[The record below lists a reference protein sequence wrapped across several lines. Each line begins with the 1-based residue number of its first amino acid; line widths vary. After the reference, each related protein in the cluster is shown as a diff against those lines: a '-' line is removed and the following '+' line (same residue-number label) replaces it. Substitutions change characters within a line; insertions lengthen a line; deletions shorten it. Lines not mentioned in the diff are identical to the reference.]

1 MLKDQLLV
9 PGRRGAVIDD
19 CVALV
24 DEQVAGKSGLS
35 GLAVKGAYAV
45 VKAIKPG
52 FIREVVDHL
61 LDEFVARLEP
71 FHAAALAHGTD
82 VVGHFAQHQS
92 EIADALLGVTDAR
105 AAHVKQPAVKKTY
118 DKLRPTAKKH
128 VEAAVPGVARI
139 VARHGA
145 TAAA

>member
-24 DEQVAGKSGLS
+24 DEQVASKSGLS

-61 LDEFVARLEP
+61 LDEFVGRLEP
-71 FHAAALAHGTD
+71 FHAAALAKGPD
-82 VVGHFAQHQS
+82 VVTYFGQHQS
-92 EIADALLGVTDAR
+92 EIADALLGVTDSR
-105 AAHVKQPAVKKTY
+105 AEHVKQPAVKKTY
-118 DKLRPTAKKH
+118 ERLRPTAKKH
-128 VEAAVPGVARI
+128 VEVAVPGVARI

>member
-1 MLKDQLLV
+1 MLKDQLLI
-9 PGRRGAVIDD
+9 PGRRGAVVDD

-24 DEQVAGKSGLS
+24 DEQVASKSGLS

-45 VKAIKPG
+45 VKAVKPG

-61 LDEFVARLEP
+61 LDEFVSRLEP
-71 FHAAALAHGTD
+71 FHAAAVDKGGD
-82 VVGHFAQHQS
+82 VVAYFGQHQS

-105 AAHVKQPAVKKTY
+105 AEHVKQPAVKKTY
-118 DKLRPTAKKH
+118 EKLRPTAKKH
-128 VEAAVPGVARI
+128 VEGAVPGVARI
-139 VARHGA
+139 LARHGA

>member
-139 VARHGA
+139 VARHGS
-145 TAAA
+145 TVAA

>member
-9 PGRRGAVIDD
+9 PGRRGAVVDD

-24 DEQVAGKSGLS
+24 DEQVASKSGLS
-35 GLAVKGAYAV
+35 GLALKGAYAV

-52 FIREVVDHL
+52 FVREVVDHL
-61 LDEFVARLEP
+61 LDDFVTRLEP
-71 FHAAALAHGTD
+71 FHAAAAAKGGE
-82 VVGHFAQHQS
+82 VVAYFGQHQG
-92 EIADALLGVTDAR
+92 EIADALLGVTDAKAEHAR
-105 AAHVKQPAVKKTY
+105 QQAVKKTY
-118 DKLRPTAKKH
+118 EKLRPTAKKH

-139 VARHGA
+139 VARHGT